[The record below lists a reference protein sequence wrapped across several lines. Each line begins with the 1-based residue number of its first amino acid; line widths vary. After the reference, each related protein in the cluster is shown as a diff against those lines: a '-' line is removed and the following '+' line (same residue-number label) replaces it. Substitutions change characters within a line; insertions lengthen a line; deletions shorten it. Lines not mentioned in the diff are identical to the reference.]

1 MKKIIAVIMAA
12 VLMLGLGACAKE
24 QEKEKFVIGITI
36 YAPMNYKDEN
46 GELIGFDTEF
56 AEEACSRLGLEPEF
70 TVINW
75 DTKEVELN
83 AENIDCIWNG
93 FTVTEE
99 RRQQIDFTDSYL
111 ENKQVIVIRAEDA
124 DKYNSIESLVGAALV
139 AEVSSAGE
147 GAIQDEEGLLCGNP
161 YTPVSKQSD
170 ALLEVKSKTAEAA
183 VIDYTMAM
191 AMVGEGTDY
200 ADLAIMEGAP
210 LLDEEYAIGFKQ
222 GSDYVEKFNKVI
234 AEMIADGTMEKIAEK
249 YGLEG
254 QLIG

>member
-1 MKKIIAVIMAA
+1 MKKIIALIIAA
-12 VLMLGLGACAKE
+12 VLMLGFAACSKE
-24 QEKEKFVIGITI
+24 EEKFVIGITI
-36 YAPMNYKDEN
+36 YAPMNYKDEK
-46 GELIGFDTEF
+46 GELVGFDTEF
-56 AEEACSRLGLEPEF
+56 AKEACSRLGLAPEF
-70 TVINW
+70 VVIDWN
-75 DTKEVELN
+75 TKEMELN
-83 AENIDCIWNG
+83 SGNIDCIWNG
-93 FTVTEE
+93 FTVNDE
-99 RRQQIDFTDSYL
+99 RRKQIDFTDSYL

-124 DKYNSIESLVGAALV
+124 GKYDSVESLAGAALV

-147 GAIQDEEGLLCGNP
+147 GAIEDEEGPLCNNP
-161 YTPVSKQSD
+161 YTPVAKQSD

-200 ADLAIMEGAP
+200 SDLMIMDTEP
-210 LLDEEYAIGFKQ
+210 LLDEEYAIGFKI

-234 AEMIADGTMEKIAEK
+234 AEMIADGSLKKIAEK